1 MTAFHAERNAL
12 ATEVDADDAYLDM
25 LMQTDDLCGVAD
37 IVVGE
42 LGDVDE
48 AVLMDANIDEG
59 SEVGDVG
66 DDAWQNHAFA
76 QVVDGLYAGVE
87 LELLNLFA
95 GVAPRL
101 LQLMHDIGEG
111 RESYFVGDVSADV
124 YLIARFLM
132 VDEVADSAMLVFCHL
147 FDDMIALRMN
157 SRIVEWILGTR
168 DAQETG
174 TLLKGCW
181 TEAGYL
187 LQLCARGEGSVLFSV
202 IDYVLRKY
210 RT

>member
-37 IVVGE
+37 IAVGE

-48 AVLMDANIDEG
+48 AVLMDANVDEG

-66 DDAWQNHAFA
+66 DDARQQHAFL
-76 QVVDGLYAGVE
+76 QVVDGLDVSVE
-87 LELLNLFA
+87 LECFNLFA
-95 GVAPRL
+95 GVAAWL
-101 LQLMHDIGEG
+101 LQFAHDIGEG

-132 VDEVADSAMLVFCHL
+132 VDEVADSAMLILGHL
-147 FDDMIALRMN
+147 FDDMIALRMDGAV
-157 SRIVEWILGTR
+157 VEWVLGTR